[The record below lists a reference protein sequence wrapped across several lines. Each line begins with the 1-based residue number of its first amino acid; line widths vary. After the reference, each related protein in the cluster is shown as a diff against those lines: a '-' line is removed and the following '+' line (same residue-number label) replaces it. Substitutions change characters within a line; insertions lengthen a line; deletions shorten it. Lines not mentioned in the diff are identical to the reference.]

1 MGDYVLADVLRNQL
15 QNLGGNVSNLG
26 TSDGREQIE
35 YIPLDQIDSDP
46 NNFYDLSSLEELAA
60 NIELVGLQQPLRV
73 RADPKT
79 LGHVVIVSGHRRR
92 AALQKLVDEGRTE
105 FQEVPCIREAPA
117 ASAAL
122 QELRLIYAN
131 SDTRV
136 LSSAELS
143 RQAERVEQLLYQLKE
158 EGMEFPGRMRDHVAE
173 ACKVSKSKLARL
185 KVIRE
190 NLLPEF
196 AKHYKANKLRETSAY
211 TLAQQ
216 PADLQKLVWKYSDTK
231 HMESLSE
238 WQISNMLGK
247 IKPVLERTC
256 RRKAGGPPCEHQS
269 VLLAKIFDDSYSY
282 KPCDR
287 MCCDKCEKLVSCK
300 SACPLLAEKA
310 KKLRTDRAAQ
320 NKQEKLARQER
331 DRPEVEAISGF
342 WEREA
347 TARSKAG
354 KSIKELFK
362 ATGAYYSDENEK
374 LWLERECLQKIKRDD
389 ALPFGMYGLSLS
401 DARKLVA
408 TADFLGVTTDYLLGR
423 TQAPGGVEEVSNLD
437 TLPEAEPE
445 EESEEEGEELGP
457 PARRVHWESR
467 GRTPPENRLILT
479 YYLAKLGPRFRA
491 VIWNGIQFRVQDGGE
506 PMSNADFTHWI
517 EIPGVSSGETV
528 QLAPPGQPEGQLGIS
543 GWMPGGTFPRQ
554 PCEVVADFRAAG
566 ENGKPDACIRRI
578 CWFDGMDFLF
588 KRHGPKLDA
597 KCTRWMALP
606 PVEDDVSK
614 LDTSASEEE
623 RT

>member
-1 MGDYVLADVLRNQL
+1 MAETGKGFNLAAALA
-15 QNLGGNVSNLG
+15 GVSKLD
-26 TSDGREQIE
+26 TSGGREQIE
-35 YIPLDQIDSDP
+35 YISLDRIDSDP
-46 NNFYDLSSLEELAA
+46 NNFYELSSLDELAA
-60 NIELVGLQQPLRV
+60 NIELLGLQQPLRV
-73 RADPKT
+73 RQNPDAADR
-79 LGHVVIVSGHRRR
+79 VILVSGHRRR
-92 AALQKLVDEGRTE
+92 AALQKLVDEGRTD
-105 FQEVPCIREAPA
+105 FREVPCIRDRVTG
-117 ASAAL
+117 SAAL

-136 LSSAELS
+136 LTSAELS

-190 NLLPEF
+190 NLIPEF
-196 AKHYKANKLRETSAY
+196 AKHYKANKLKETSAY

-216 PADLQKLVWKYSDTK
+216 PAHLQKLVWKYSDTK
-231 HMESLSE
+231 HLESLSE

-269 VLLAKIFDDSYSY
+269 VLLAKIFEDSYSY

-300 SACPLLAEKA
+300 SACPLLAEKV

-331 DRPEVEAISGF
+331 DRPGVEAISAF

-347 TARSKAG
+347 AARAKAG
-354 KSIKELFK
+354 KSVKALFK
-362 ATGAYYSDENEK
+362 ATGAYYSEENEK
-374 LWLERECLQKIKRDD
+374 LWLEREALQKIRRDD

-423 TQAPGGVEEVSNLD
+423 TQAPSGVEDVSNLD
-437 TLPEAEPE
+437 TIPDNEPE
-445 EESEEEGEELGP
+445 ET
-457 PARRVHWESR
+457 PARRIRWESR
-467 GRTPPENRLILT
+467 GRTPPEGRPILT
-479 YYLAKLGPRFRA
+479 YALNNDGPVYRA
-491 VIWNGIQFRVQDGGE
+491 VMWKDGQFKFPNGKKFATGLQYTKWLEV
-506 PMSNADFTHWI
+506 PPPA
-517 EIPGVSSGETV
+517 SGEEF
-528 QLAPPGQPEGQLGIS
+528 QLEPPEQAEGQLVIS

-554 PCEVVADFRAAG
+554 PCEVVADFRAAR
-566 ENGKPDACIRRI
+566 ENGKPDVCIRRI

-597 KCTRWMALP
+597 ECTRWMALP
-606 PVEDDVSK
+606 PVYEDVSK
-614 LDTSASEEE
+614 LDTNASGEE
-623 RT
+623 RA

>member
-1 MGDYVLADVLRNQL
+1 MGDFSLAEVLRGQL
-15 QNLGGNVSNLG
+15 QNAGADVSKLD
-26 TSDGREQIE
+26 TSEGREQIE
-35 YIPLDQIDSDP
+35 YIPLDRIDSDP
-46 NNFYDLSSLEELAA
+46 SNFYDLSGLDELAA

-73 RADPKT
+73 RENVKT
-79 LGHVVIVSGHRRR
+79 PGHVVIVSGHRRR
-92 AALQKLVDEGRTE
+92 AALQKLADEGRTD
-105 FQEVPCIREAPA
+105 FKEVPCIRDRVIG
-117 ASAAL
+117 SAAL

-136 LSSAELS
+136 LTSAELS

-190 NLLPEF
+190 NLIPEF
-196 AKHYKANKLRETSAY
+196 AKHYKANKLKETSAY

-216 PADLQKLVWKYSDTK
+216 PADLQKLVWKFSDTK
-231 HMESLSE
+231 HLESLSE

-256 RRKAGGPPCEHQS
+256 RRKAGGPPCEHQA
-269 VLLAKIFDDSYSY
+269 VLLEKIFDDSYSY

-287 MCCDKCEKLVSCK
+287 MCCDKCEKLASCK

-354 KSIKELFK
+354 KSIKALFK

-374 LWLERECLQKIKRDD
+374 LWLEREALQKIRRDD

-423 TQAPGGVEEVSNLD
+423 TQAPGGEEDVSNLD
-437 TLPEAEPE
+437 TLPEAGPE

-457 PARRVHWESR
+457 PARCVRWESR
-467 GRTPPENRLILT
+467 GRTPPEGKTILT
-479 YYLAKLGPRFRA
+479 YALNNDGPVYRA
-491 VIWNGIQFRVQDGGE
+491 VMWKDGQFKFPNGKKFASGLQYIKWLEV
-506 PMSNADFTHWI
+506 PPPA
-517 EIPGVSSGETV
+517 SGEEF
-528 QLAPPGQPEGQLGIS
+528 QLVPPEQAEGQLVIS
-543 GWMPGGTFPRQ
+543 GWMPGGMFPRQ
-554 PCEVVADFRAAG
+554 PCEVAADFRITG
-566 ENGKPDACIRRI
+566 EEGRPDALIRSI
-578 CWFDGMDFLF
+578 CWFDGADFLF
-588 KRHGPKLDA
+588 EKDGPKLEA
-597 KCTRWMALP
+597 ECVRWMVLP

-614 LDTSASEEE
+614 LDTNEEE

>member
-1 MGDYVLADVLRNQL
+1 MSYSLGDVLKEQLKGTGADVPKLD
-15 QNLGGNVSNLG
+15 
-26 TSDGREQIE
+26 TSDGREQIK
-35 YIPLDQIDSDP
+35 YIPLDRIDSDP
-46 NNFYDLSSLEELAA
+46 NNFYELSHLDELAA
-60 NIELVGLQQPLRV
+60 NIELLGLQQPLRV
-73 RADPKT
+73 RQNPDAADR
-79 LGHVVIVSGHRRR
+79 VIIVSGHRRR
-92 AALQKLVDEGRTE
+92 AALQKLVDEGRTDL
-105 FQEVPCIREAPA
+105 QDIPCILDRTAG
-117 ASAAL
+117 SAAL

-190 NLLPEF
+190 NLIPEF
-196 AKHYKANKLRETSAY
+196 AKRYKANKLKETSAY

-216 PADLQKLVWKYSDTK
+216 PADLQKLVWKFSDTK
-231 HMESLSE
+231 YLEFLSE

-269 VLLAKIFDDSYSY
+269 VLLAKIFDGSSYY

-287 MCCDKCEKLVSCK
+287 ICCDKCEKLVSCK
-300 SACPLLAEKA
+300 SACPLLAEKV

-354 KSIKELFK
+354 KSVKALFK
-362 ATGAYYSDENEK
+362 ATGAYYSEENEK
-374 LWLERECLQKIKRDD
+374 LWLEREALQKIRRDD

-423 TQAPGGVEEVSNLD
+423 TQPPGGVKDVSNLD
-437 TLPEAEPE
+437 TIPDD
-445 EESEEEGEELGP
+445 ESEEA
-457 PARRVHWESR
+457 PARRIRWESR
-467 GRTPPENRLILT
+467 GRTPPEGKLILT
-479 YYLAKLGPRFRA
+479 YALVNDGPVYRA
-491 VIWNGIQFRVQDGGE
+491 VIWKDGQFRFPNGKKFASGLQYTKWLEV
-506 PMSNADFTHWI
+506 PPPA
-517 EIPGVSSGETV
+517 SGEEF
-528 QLAPPGQPEGQLGIS
+528 QLEPPEQAEGQLVIS

-554 PCEVVADFRAAG
+554 PCEVVADFRVG
-566 ENGKPDACIRRI
+566 EKVLRQLCRFDGASFLLKNSDVRIDAECIR
-578 CWFDGMDFLF
+578 
-588 KRHGPKLDA
+588 
-597 KCTRWMALP
+597 WMVLP

-614 LDTSASEEE
+614 LDTNKGEEE
-623 RT
+623 RA